1 MCPPRV
7 PRKTPTAFVRALG
20 ASIRARRMR
29 LGQTRVEL
37 ARRARLS
44 ENRIIAVEDGDPDI
58 DLLQLVAIADALEI
72 SLRRLLRRAERKVG
86 WRNPDGN
93 GGVTTKR
100 GKRKP

>member
-1 MCPPRV
+1 
-7 PRKTPTAFVRALG
+7 
-20 ASIRARRMR
+20 MR

-44 ENRIIAVEDGDPDI
+44 EGRIIAVEAGDPDV
-58 DLLQLVAIADALEI
+58 DLLQLVAIADALQI

-86 WRNPDGN
+86 WRVPEGN

-100 GKRKP
+100 LGKRSRRKSRGG